1 MSLCCL
7 SSSNPFRNKIILL
20 VTKNPWFDRFI
31 LLIILLNTLF
41 LALDQEVNI
50 VTKYNEQIDFTFLII
65 YTFEMVLKIV
75 ALGFIMNTNSYIRDP
90 WNILDF
96 TVVFCG
102 WLS

>member
-1 MSLCCL
+1 M
-7 SSSNPFRNKIILL
+7 L

-41 LALDQEVNI
+41 LALDQEVDI
-50 VTKYNEQIDFTFLII
+50 VTNYDDKIDLTFLII
-65 YTFEMVLKIV
+65 YTVEMVLKII
-75 ALGFIMNTNSYIRDP
+75 ALGFFMQNNSYMRDA

-102 WLS
+102 WLG

>member
-65 YTFEMVLKIV
+65 YTVEMVLKIV